1 MNGSLELQLRIARAV
16 SLSSIMSDIGSDPG
30 IELLDYEEEDTVPI
44 RPGVLGT
51 NAATLAWREAALHR
65 RYVRYS

>member
-1 MNGSLELQLRIARAV
+1 
-16 SLSSIMSDIGSDPG
+16 MSDIGSDPG
-30 IELLDYEEEDTVPI
+30 IELLDYDEEDNVPI